1 MDYWHRLNFALNTE
15 LLILPQLS
23 HFVAFS
29 QTLIN
34 PPTVKWDDT
43 RRQEIHKIVILHWVT
58 GQSWQLSSTIPI
70 SQGIWSCVVTLNVQA
85 GTWTQ
90 SEIVG
95 CQHSHGSSRFRAASW
110 VLAHQGMFSFW
121 PPVKSSFGAICS
133 AEHQNQHSSAA
144 LFEKQ
149 AAFLSR
155 AKPSWSTCMWRER
168 PEIPIQGAEHCIF
181 PYVHSHKQMSISF
194 FLENC
199 SSKLNMKQISCVDN
213 FSLLGETGKV
223 QVSALYDQ
231 KSYQRWQVVGTCPS
245 QALNKA
251 YLCWEIFLWTLF
263 QSSRKQ

>member
-58 GQSWQLSSTIPI
+58 GQSWQLSSTIPDL
-70 SQGIWSCVVTLNVQA
+70 SGHLGLC
-85 GTWTQ
+85 
-90 SEIVG
+90 
-95 CQHSHGSSRFRAASW
+95 SHFECASRNMNTKWNCGVPALPRIIQIRAASW
-110 VLAHQGMFSFW
+110 VLAHQGTFSFW

-149 AAFLSR
+149 AAFLPR
-155 AKPSWSTCMWRER
+155 ANPSWSTCMWRER
-168 PEIPIQGAEHCIF
+168 PEIPIQSAEHCIF

-194 FLENC
+194 FLEN
-199 SSKLNMKQISCVDN
+199 SVPQNWTWSKYPVLTISASWVKLVKC
-213 FSLLGETGKV
+213 K
-223 QVSALYDQ
+223 
-231 KSYQRWQVVGTCPS
+231 
-245 QALNKA
+245 
-251 YLCWEIFLWTLF
+251 
-263 QSSRKQ
+263 